1 MSSRRN
7 YYGGGLT
14 FLSYWGVPWLA
25 EIRLQIQI
33 QIASFWH
40 ILSENCY
47 SRFIIIIR
55 QYFNFWTVSQ
65 IRSADF
71 LLRSNLLSKFN
82 AKKSIFFPFTITS
95 HLPSFNNFISIDNT
109 SSEMANS
116 YTFQCSWNY
125 KKSTWQTR
133 RYMPVH
139 AHCLNC
145 LATESET
152 ILCHNIF
159 VLLFAN
165 YLCCALFFFQHYWKV
180 LRLIVPTFF
189 FW

>member
-1 MSSRRN
+1 MSIS
-7 YYGGGLT
+7 
-14 FLSYWGVPWLA
+14 
-25 EIRLQIQI
+25 
-33 QIASFWH
+33 
-40 ILSENCY
+40 
-47 SRFIIIIR
+47 
-55 QYFNFWTVSQ
+55 
-65 IRSADF
+65 
-71 LLRSNLLSKFN
+71 
-82 AKKSIFFPFTITS
+82 FPFTITS

-145 LATESET
+145 LVTESDT
-152 ILCHNIF
+152 ILCHNIC

-165 YLCCALFFFQHYWKV
+165 YLCCTLFYFQHYWKV
-180 LRLIVPTFF
+180 LRLIVKTFF
-189 FW
+189 LVRWTSVLKIFPQNLGIQNHHLLQYFPSTKWLTVFPVIQS